1 MVVGFNECDDNIR
14 KMLNK
19 NYLGKVPSKAAE
31 AAKWKDLNI
40 RHKTVWQ
47 KTVVNL
53 SNVKQG
59 FWLFEKR
66 TKRGKGEEP
75 TINIIM

>member
-31 AAKWKDLNI
+31 AAK
-40 RHKTVWQ
+40 
-47 KTVVNL
+47 
-53 SNVKQG
+53 
-59 FWLFEKR
+59 
-66 TKRGKGEEP
+66 
-75 TINIIM
+75 